1 MENLIL
7 IDIGGTTIKF
17 GLNTGEK
24 LELLPAKKTPKTLP
38 EFYQCL
44 EETVNE
50 LKKQVPI
57 KGVALSCPGAVDQKT
72 GVIGGDSALPYIH
85 GFDIR
90 SELKKRFGLPVSIEN
105 DANCAA
111 LAEMASGAGKK
122 VKDAIFLVIGTGVG
136 GALVE
141 DKKLHHGAHL
151 LGGEFGYLLL
161 GQEMT
166 VSQIVSPVSIAERY
180 NAKTRQ
186 ALSGKEVFA
195 KAQTGDKIASVEV
208 DNALQTLAL
217 LIYNL
222 QYSFDPELFIIGG
235 AISKNPALI
244 SMLEPKLAKLRQKV
258 KAAKLEPKL
267 AVCHYYEQANLL
279 GAAIN
284 FKKMMER

>member
-72 GVIGGDSALPYIH
+72 GVIVGDSALPYIH

-136 GALVE
+136 GALVV

-258 KAAKLEPKL
+258 KAAKLEPKI

>member
-1 MENLIL
+1 MFIFY
-7 IDIGGTTIKF
+7 IAGTTIKF

-136 GALVE
+136 GALVV

-222 QYSFDPELFIIGG
+222 QYSLDRKSTRLNSSHFI
-235 AISKNPALI
+235 
-244 SMLEPKLAKLRQKV
+244 
-258 KAAKLEPKL
+258 
-267 AVCHYYEQANLL
+267 
-279 GAAIN
+279 
-284 FKKMMER
+284 

>member
-1 MENLIL
+1 
-7 IDIGGTTIKF
+7 
-17 GLNTGEK
+17 
-24 LELLPAKKTPKTLP
+24 
-38 EFYQCL
+38 
-44 EETVNE
+44 
-50 LKKQVPI
+50 
-57 KGVALSCPGAVDQKT
+57 
-72 GVIGGDSALPYIH
+72 
-85 GFDIR
+85 
-90 SELKKRFGLPVSIEN
+90 
-105 DANCAA
+105 
-111 LAEMASGAGKK
+111 MASGAGKK

-136 GALVE
+136 GALVV

-186 ALSGKEVFA
+186 ALSGKEVFT

-244 SMLEPKLAKLRQKV
+244 PMLEPKLAKLRQKV
-258 KAAKLEPKL
+258 KAAKLEPKI
-267 AVCHYYEQANLL
+267 AVCRYYEQANLL

-284 FKKMMER
+284 FKKMMEG

>member
-1 MENLIL
+1 M
-7 IDIGGTTIKF
+7 
-17 GLNTGEK
+17 
-24 LELLPAKKTPKTLP
+24 ELLPAKKTPKTLP

-57 KGVALSCPGAVDQKT
+57 KGVALSCPGEVDQKT

-136 GALVE
+136 GALVV

-258 KAAKLEPKL
+258 KAAKLEPKI

>member
-1 MENLIL
+1 MEDLIL

-17 GLNTGEK
+17 GLNTGGK
-24 LELLPAKKTPKTLP
+24 LKILPAKKTPKTLP

-50 LKKQVPI
+50 LKKQAPI
-57 KGVALSCPGAVDQKT
+57 KCVALSSPGAVDQKT
-72 GVIGGDSALPYIH
+72 GVIGGASALPYIH

-258 KAAKLEPKL
+258 KVAKLEPKL
-267 AVCHYYEQANLL
+267 AVCRYYEQANLL

-284 FKKMMER
+284 FKKMMEG

>member
-1 MENLIL
+1 MEDLIL

-17 GLNTGEK
+17 GLNTGGK
-24 LELLPAKKTPKTLP
+24 LKILPAKKTPKTLP
-38 EFYQCL
+38 KFYQCL

-50 LKKQVPI
+50 LKKQAPI
-57 KGVALSCPGAVDQKT
+57 KGVALSSPGAVDQKT
-72 GVIGGDSALPYIH
+72 GVIGGASALPYIH

-258 KAAKLEPKL
+258 KVAKLEPKL
-267 AVCHYYEQANLL
+267 AVCRYYEQANLL

-284 FKKMMER
+284 FKKMMEG

>member
-1 MENLIL
+1 MEDLIL

-17 GLNTGEK
+17 GLNTGGK
-24 LELLPAKKTPKTLP
+24 LKILPAKKTPKTLP

-50 LKKQVPI
+50 LKKQAPI
-57 KGVALSCPGAVDQKT
+57 KGVALSSPGAVDQKT
-72 GVIGGDSALPYIH
+72 GVIGGASALPYIH

-258 KAAKLEPKL
+258 KVAKLEPKL
-267 AVCHYYEQANLL
+267 AVCRYYEQANLL

-284 FKKMMER
+284 FKKMMEG

>member
-1 MENLIL
+1 MEDLIL

-17 GLNTGEK
+17 GLDTGEK

-50 LKKQVPI
+50 LKKQAPV
-57 KGVALSCPGAVDQKT
+57 KGVALSSPGAVDQKT
-72 GVIGGDSALPYIH
+72 GVIGGASALPYIH

-141 DKKLHHGAHL
+141 DKKIRHGAHL

-180 NAKTRQ
+180 NAKTSQ

-195 KAQTGDKIASVEV
+195 KAQTGDKIASAEV

-244 SMLEPKLAKLRQKV
+244 SMLEPKLAKIRQKV
-258 KAAKLEPKL
+258 KIAKLEPKI
-267 AVCHYYEQANLL
+267 AVCRYHEQANLL

-284 FKKMMER
+284 FEQMMEG

>member
-1 MENLIL
+1 M
-7 IDIGGTTIKF
+7 
-17 GLNTGEK
+17 
-24 LELLPAKKTPKTLP
+24 ELLPAKKTPKTLP

-50 LKKQVPI
+50 LKKQVTI

-136 GALVE
+136 GALVV

-258 KAAKLEPKL
+258 KAAKLEPKI